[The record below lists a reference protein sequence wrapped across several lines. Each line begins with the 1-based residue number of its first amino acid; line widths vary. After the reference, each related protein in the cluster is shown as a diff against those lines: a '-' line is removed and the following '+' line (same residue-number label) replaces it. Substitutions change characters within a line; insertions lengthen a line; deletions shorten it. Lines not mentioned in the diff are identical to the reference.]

1 MRSAFSSKSEPAS
14 SGYESYQESNHGS
27 RSEVGPSSSKS
38 SHNQPH
44 HVKQEAGTNGQRH
57 RQICLICGRLA
68 KQAGS
73 TSFYDIN
80 NGTSFTTSDGY
91 ISIAKKLRGMFHLEL
106 PKSKLVPCDQICRK
120 CFRAMNEIHFL
131 ETQLKKSKEDMMSNL
146 FSTVAKIS
154 KLEQIAREQAA
165 SSSSDSSTTSLGT
178 MMTTAALN
186 PWFQAFEQRALA
198 TQGDAPTQKR
208 SGSLDASATRTQD
221 PASQE
226 GPEGRDSQLSPSMA
240 PKQQAQAMAIFQ
252 SHKSATGESYVD
264 YSR

>member
-1 MRSAFSSKSEPAS
+1 MLLTKTVYCSRFYGILSKNYTRTLNNTPLKIIFLLT
-14 SGYESYQESNHGS
+14 
-27 RSEVGPSSSKS
+27 KS
-38 SHNQPH
+38 
-44 HVKQEAGTNGQRH
+44 VLFFRQRH

-208 SGSLDASATRTQD
+208 SGSHDASATRTQD

-226 GPEGRDSQLSPSMA
+226 GPEGRDCQLSPSVA
-240 PKQQAQAMAIFQ
+240 PKQQAQAVAIFQ
-252 SHKSATGESYVD
+252 SHKSATGEGHYVD

>member
-1 MRSAFSSKSEPAS
+1 M
-14 SGYESYQESNHGS
+14 
-27 RSEVGPSSSKS
+27 
-38 SHNQPH
+38 
-44 HVKQEAGTNGQRH
+44 
-57 RQICLICGRLA
+57 ICGRLA

-208 SGSLDASATRTQD
+208 SGSHDASATRTQD
-221 PASQE
+221 PASQD
-226 GPEGRDSQLSPSMA
+226 GPEGRDSQLSPSVA
-240 PKQQAQAMAIFQ
+240 PKQPAQAMAIFQ
-252 SHKSATGESYVD
+252 SHKNASGESYVD

>member
-1 MRSAFSSKSEPAS
+1 
-14 SGYESYQESNHGS
+14 
-27 RSEVGPSSSKS
+27 
-38 SHNQPH
+38 
-44 HVKQEAGTNGQRH
+44 
-57 RQICLICGRLA
+57 
-68 KQAGS
+68 
-73 TSFYDIN
+73 
-80 NGTSFTTSDGY
+80 
-91 ISIAKKLRGMFHLEL
+91 MFHLEL

-131 ETQLKKSKEDMMSNL
+131 ETQLKKSKEDMMTNL

-208 SGSLDASATRTQD
+208 SVSHDASATRTQD

-226 GPEGRDSQLSPSMA
+226 GPEGRDSQVSPSVA

>member
-1 MRSAFSSKSEPAS
+1 MLGVFHLTHFRQRTTFVAS
-14 SGYESYQESNHGS
+14 CVVDSGEEKPLKIIFLLMKLILFF
-27 RSEVGPSSSKS
+27 R
-38 SHNQPH
+38 
-44 HVKQEAGTNGQRH
+44 QRH

-91 ISIAKKLRGMFHLEL
+91 MSIARKLRSMFHLEL

-131 ETQLKKSKEDMMSNL
+131 ETQLNKSKEEMMTNL

-165 SSSSDSSTTSLGT
+165 SSSSDSSTTSLGA
-178 MMTTAALN
+178 MMTTAAVN

-198 TQGDAPTQKR
+198 AQGDATQKR
-208 SGSLDASATRTQD
+208 SASHDASANRTQV
-221 PASQE
+221 PASQII
-226 GPEGRDSQLSPSMA
+226 PHSVSEGRDSQLSPSVA